1 MVEVALDHGKK
12 GPLGPSPC
20 WFREKKVS
28 FGARN
33 KFPCWFRKKKFSF
46 GALLMSKL
54 LELGWLDIGLV
65 LYCVF
70 IDLEF
75 VSVHKN
81 AKKNLANIQ
90 PS

>member
-1 MVEVALDHGKK
+1 MGLPRVGKRK
-12 GPLGPSPC
+12 RSLLRHVINSRVGSARKSFLG
-20 WFREKKVS
+20 
-28 FGARN
+28 
-33 KFPCWFRKKKFSF
+33 

-54 LELGWLDIGLV
+54 LELRWLDIGLV

>member
-1 MVEVALDHGKK
+1 
-12 GPLGPSPC
+12 
-20 WFREKKVS
+20 
-28 FGARN
+28 
-33 KFPCWFRKKKFSF
+33 
-46 GALLMSKL
+46 MSKL
-54 LELGWLDIGLV
+54 LELRWLDIGLV